1 MANPPPVLYL
11 LHGEDEFAI
20 AQFLAEIQSR
30 LGDVTTAALNT
41 TRLEGSSFSLDQLR
55 SAANAMP
62 FLASR
67 RLVILFQPVS
77 HLSSDSL
84 KEKFKDFLD
93 QLPPTTALVLVENK
107 SLHEKNW
114 LLAWA
119 QAAGARAYVRSFSLL
134 KGGAM
139 VKWIQEQAKAA
150 GGEFTPQ
157 AAALLAS
164 LVGDDAR
171 LAYQEIQKLL
181 AYANYKRPVEP
192 DDVENLAASVSQG
205 DIFAMVDAL
214 GNQDG
219 RRAMGMLQRLLNEQD
234 PLSIFGMVVR
244 QFRLLLLAREVL
256 DRGGREGDVAR
267 ELKVHPYVAG
277 KVTAQARHFSIPT
290 LEMVYH
296 RLLGIDEAI
305 KTGQIDGDLALDTLV
320 AAFTTR

>member
-1 MANPPPVLYL
+1 MANPPPVIYL

-20 AQFLAEIQSR
+20 AQFLTEIQSR
-30 LGDVTTAALNT
+30 LGDATTAALNT
-41 TRLEGSSFSLDQLR
+41 TRLEGSSFSLDQLYA
-55 SAANAMP
+55 SANAMP

-67 RLVILFQPVS
+67 RLVILFQPLS
-77 HLSSDSL
+77 HLSDSL
-84 KEKFKDFLD
+84 KEKFKALLD

-107 SLHEKNW
+107 TLHPKNW

-119 QAAGARAYVRSFSLL
+119 QAAGSRAYVRSFSLL

-181 AYANYKRPVEP
+181 AYANYQRPVEP

-267 ELKVHPYVAG
+267 ELRVHPFVAG

-296 RLLGIDEAI
+296 RLLGIDKAI